1 MENDKQQ
8 SLNIGFD
15 ELLFQLSKG
24 LTIEQYEKGMRWFGL
39 EKVKEWKSRF
49 GYQFHIYS
57 NDHLIDNKPHF
68 HLLKE
73 SDGSTLNP
81 VAISGTGKYN
91 QSSNGGGK
99 DVIFG
104 RSSTTSGNKWL
115 SFFVNLANEFGEKTV
130 KKMVINK

>member
-1 MENDKQQ
+1 MENEKQQ

-73 SDGSTLNP
+73 SDGIDCKYFFDGTLIECEN
-81 VAISGTGKYN
+81 SN
-91 QSSNGGGK
+91 QTDKSMVK
-99 DVIFG
+99 ELMD
-104 RSSTTSGNKWL
+104 GNK
-115 SFFVNLANEFGEKTV
+115 
-130 KKMVINK
+130 

>member
-1 MENDKQQ
+1 MENDTLQ

-24 LTIEQYEKGMRWFGL
+24 VTIEQYEKGMRWFGL

-57 NDHLIDNKPHF
+57 NDHLIENKPHF

-73 SDGSTLNP
+73 SDGIDCKYFFDGTLIECKNFNQTDKSVVKELLYFLSKKDQQMRIIELWNSKNP
-81 VAISGTGKYN
+81 NQKY
-91 QSSNGGGK
+91 
-99 DVIFG
+99 
-104 RSSTTSGNKWL
+104 
-115 SFFVNLANEFGEKTV
+115 
-130 KKMVINK
+130 INK